1 MAYYVRKIARAKW
14 ALLEHGAEN
23 VIENYKADTIANDMK
38 TQGNTL
44 SLWRVESMDK
54 KDIDPVIVINSL
66 LGDTI
71 SKIDLIFIP
80 EDMITDFTLKQK
92 DGNTVV
98 SKYCNLHYDV
108 VSLTVKKHILFAKD
122 VVLKIFALEEARSKN
137 GTQDGQSSLIKRYN
151 EITLWDKL
159 YHLDA
164 LKKNGDEKFMRQVH
178 KLGFEEADISF
189 DQSRIFM
196 IGSQISQNKK
206 EDYRASS
213 KAQHY
218 FSATLH

>member
-14 ALLEHGAEN
+14 ALLEQDAEN
-23 VIENYKADTIANDMK
+23 IIENYKADTIANDMK

-80 EDMITDFTLKQK
+80 EDMIRDFALKQK

-98 SKYCNLHYDV
+98 SKYCNLHYDI

-122 VVLKIFALEEARSKN
+122 VVLKIFALEEARSKSD
-137 GTQDGQSSLIKRYN
+137 T
-151 EITLWDKL
+151 
-159 YHLDA
+159 A
-164 LKKNGDEKFMRQVH
+164 DE
-178 KLGFEEADISF
+178 
-189 DQSRIFM
+189 
-196 IGSQISQNKK
+196 
-206 EDYRASS
+206 
-213 KAQHY
+213 QHR
-218 FSATLH
+218 